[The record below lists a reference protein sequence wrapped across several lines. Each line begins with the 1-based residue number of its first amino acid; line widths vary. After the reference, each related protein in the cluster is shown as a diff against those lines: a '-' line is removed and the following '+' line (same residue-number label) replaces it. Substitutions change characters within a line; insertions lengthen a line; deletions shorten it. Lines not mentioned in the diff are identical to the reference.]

1 MADSTRTTYDEV
13 LYPSHTHSQTHPDR
27 LATIATLFGMRP
39 APVDGCRVLELG
51 CGNGGNLIPMA
62 FGLPTSE
69 FVGIDLAAR
78 PLAQGQAAVEA
89 LGLKNLSLRQGN
101 ILEVSADAGPF
112 DYIIAHGIY
121 SWVPPAV
128 REKILAI
135 CRGHLAP
142 QGVAFVSYNAY
153 PGSHLRDMVRQM
165 MLFHVR
171 GFSDPQE
178 RVNQAVALT
187 KFLAESQ
194 TNPDVYRQ
202 FMKDALEEILE
213 HEEGHLFHDELAE
226 INAPIYFH
234 QFYQHA
240 RRHDLQYLGEADY
253 FEMQNHQFTPE
264 VCQALEQLSN
274 SRIAREQ
281 YLDFLKCRRFRQ
293 SLLCHAEVPLDLT
306 SKPELLTRF
315 QFSSVARPVSQAPDI
330 HSATIEQFQ
339 GKKAASMET
348 DFPLAK
354 AAMLILGE
362 VWPQAL
368 QFSELVARSRARL
381 GVRGPLGEAKDD
393 PEARALC
400 EILLKSY
407 GTGMVE
413 VHTHAPPY
421 ATQVSQRPVASP
433 LARWQVQQ
441 GDFVTSQFHI
451 SIKVEDEIGR
461 YLLSWLDGT
470 LDRKGIMNK
479 LWRLLESKNAL
490 VIPDGDETTARREV
504 EQQLERNLWKLARLG
519 LLVG

>member
-1 MADSTRTTYDEV
+1 MADPTRTTYDEV

-213 HEEGHLFHDELAE
+213 HEEGHLFHAELAE

-264 VCQALEQLSN
+264 VCQA
-274 SRIAREQ
+274 
-281 YLDFLKCRRFRQ
+281 
-293 SLLCHAEVPLDLT
+293 
-306 SKPELLTRF
+306 
-315 QFSSVARPVSQAPDI
+315 
-330 HSATIEQFQ
+330 
-339 GKKAASMET
+339 
-348 DFPLAK
+348 
-354 AAMLILGE
+354 
-362 VWPQAL
+362 
-368 QFSELVARSRARL
+368 
-381 GVRGPLGEAKDD
+381 
-393 PEARALC
+393 
-400 EILLKSY
+400 
-407 GTGMVE
+407 
-413 VHTHAPPY
+413 
-421 ATQVSQRPVASP
+421 
-433 LARWQVQQ
+433 
-441 GDFVTSQFHI
+441 
-451 SIKVEDEIGR
+451 
-461 YLLSWLDGT
+461 
-470 LDRKGIMNK
+470 
-479 LWRLLESKNAL
+479 
-490 VIPDGDETTARREV
+490 
-504 EQQLERNLWKLARLG
+504 
-519 LLVG
+519 